1 MKIALISL
9 VSPKHTVLAE
19 NYGVS
24 VLAGFVQSEFGS
36 MVQLKVIDQQFS
48 DLQTITKEIIETP
61 YDVIGFSVPIGGL
74 PSLKSIMSFAGDFSA
89 NAILLGGVLP
99 SQAPK
104 ELLEQYEDPRVVV
117 CRGEGEE
124 TFKSVIEQLLEGEL
138 HPKFLPNTSFIDA
151 DKNYVKNPTLL
162 LKNLNQLPLPDR
174 TNAQRISK
182 LGGQIYIEAS
192 RGCSWDKCTFCAI
205 REKGLNRRWFAA
217 EKIVEKLEQ
226 CQRFVNPDQ
235 DIVFT
240 DEEFIGND
248 SHSLEVLL
256 SLAEQLIEKKSNV
269 SFTFATRV
277 ESIINS
283 KDSELTAHLRGEVF
297 LRLVEAG
304 LSSVFIGVESGSNSQ
319 LKRFGK
325 GAKVPDN
332 LSAISK
338 LKTFGIRLDI
348 GIILF
353 DPLMTIEEIIEN
365 IEFVKNAE
373 ILGLISVLPHEIR
386 VQKNTPLHVMCTN
399 WERKNGRQL
408 IGELDLNSLNYPIIN
423 YADES
428 VGIIAKMAKSWH
440 EDYYE
445 LWYALKGRIRSLS
458 DSSTRRLLM
467 KYYAQIQTIEAQLIK
482 TLAQDI
488 QKTGSFDLVKIDS
501 LRLHRSKILNQL
513 SKAAEH
519 DSHLDPNKSI
529 RTGISIFLKRIQPLA
544 KPDFNGPRHHQLV

>member
-9 VSPKHTVLAE
+9 ISPKHTVLAE

-24 VLAGFVQSEFGS
+24 VLAGFIQSEFGS
-36 MVQLKVIDQQFS
+36 SIQLEVVDQQFS
-48 DLQTITKEIIETP
+48 DLQAITKKLTETP
-61 YDVIGFSVPIGGL
+61 YDIIGLSVPIGGL
-74 PSLKSIMSFAGDFSA
+74 PSLEAIMSFADRFSA
-89 NAILLGGVLP
+89 SAILLGGVLP
-99 SQAPK
+99 SHAPK
-104 ELLEQYEDPRVVV
+104 ELLRKFEDPRVVV

-124 TFKSVIEQLLEGEL
+124 TFRSLISQLLQGEL
-138 HPKFLPNTSFIDA
+138 NLELLPNISFTDA
-151 DKNYVKNPTLL
+151 EKVYVANPTRLFR
-162 LKNLNQLPLPDR
+162 NLNQLPLPDR
-174 TNAQRISK
+174 TNARRISK

-205 REKGLNRRWFAA
+205 REKGLNRRWFTA
-217 EKIVEKLEQ
+217 EKIVEKMEQ
-226 CQRFVNPDQ
+226 CRHFVNPDQ

-248 SHSLEVLL
+248 SHSLEILH
-256 SLAEQLIEKKSNV
+256 SLAQKLIKKKSSV

-283 KDSELTAHLRGEVF
+283 KDSDLTAHLRGEVF

-304 LSSVFIGVESGSNSQ
+304 LSSVFIGVESGSNGQ

-325 GAKVPDN
+325 GAKVADN

-338 LKTFGIRLDI
+338 LKTYGIRLDI

-365 IEFVKNAE
+365 IEFVEDSE

-386 VQKNTPLHVMCTN
+386 VQKNTPLHAMCTN
-399 WERKNGRQL
+399 WERKNGRKL
-408 IGELDLNSLNYPIIN
+408 IGELDLNSLNYPITN

-428 VGIIAKMAKSWH
+428 VGRIAKMAKSWH

-458 DSSTRRLLM
+458 DGSTRRVLM
-467 KYYAQIQTIEAQLIK
+467 KFYAEIQTIEAQLIK
-482 TLAQDI
+482 ALALDI
-488 QKTGSFDLVKIDS
+488 QKTGSFDLAKIET
-501 LRLHRSKILNQL
+501 LRMYRLEVLNQL
-513 SKAAEH
+513 SKAAAL
-519 DSHLDPNKSI
+519 DSNLDPNRSI
-529 RTGISIFLKRIQPLA
+529 RTGILDFSKRIQTSAQPA
-544 KPDFNGPRHHQLV
+544 FDEPRHHQLV